1 VHSFLKAITELLLPG
16 DTLLEA
22 FAPTVILVS
31 QRVSTM
37 NSETHQPIQLV
48 HCGVDSQ

>member
-1 VHSFLKAITELLLPG
+1 MRSFSMIITELLLPG

-22 FAPTVILVS
+22 FASTLLVP

-37 NSETHQPIQLV
+37 NSKTRLPIQLV